1 MTDAPHTPDR
11 AAEDRAPAAHTVRS
25 NIGAAGAEEHGAPA
39 PTRRIGTKLLL
50 VVLLL
55 GAVIGLATMFG
66 P

>member
-1 MTDAPHTPDR
+1 MTDASQTPDR
-11 AAEDRAPAAHTVRS
+11 GVEDRAPAAHTVQS
-25 NIGAAGAEEHGAPA
+25 NIGAVRAEEHGAPA
-39 PTRRIGTKLLL
+39 PSRSIATKLLL